1 MVLQNIG
8 RMGGK
13 GNCVLAWLEYV
24 VGRHGSCYSMPGRGR
39 QESWRG
45 KRAPDAKNRLVWL
58 PRDV

>member
-24 VGRHGSCYSMPGRGR
+24 VGTVAATLCQDEAGKKVGEGSGLQTPKTDWFGCHGM
-39 QESWRG
+39 
-45 KRAPDAKNRLVWL
+45 
-58 PRDV
+58 